1 MRNHKKKKEDT
12 NRKCMIVLLIIL
24 IILLIV
30 AIGIWVYQHYI
41 MRPDNEGGTYIE
53 PNASSWDD
61 GLDNSGEIEGRILV
75 PGYSGAQM
83 NEGDTKL
90 SLRIGNPEENTCY
103 LKATL
108 QLEDGTVLYESGLI
122 EPGKGFEEI
131 ELNRTLGAG
140 SYEAV
145 VHFQGYTMDD
155 EPKELNSSDSA
166 FTLTVLP

>member
-1 MRNHKKKKEDT
+1 MSNHKKKKEDK
-12 NRKCMIVLLIIL
+12 NRKLAIVLLILL
-24 IILLIV
+24 IILLFA
-30 AIGIWVYQHYI
+30 AIGIWVYQHYFTK
-41 MRPDNEGGTYIE
+41 PENEGGTYIDS
-53 PNASSWDD
+53 NASSWDD
-61 GLDNSGEIEGRILV
+61 GMDNAGEIEGRILV

-83 NEGDTKL
+83 KEGDTVL

-131 ELNRTLGAG
+131 ELNQALEAG
-140 SYEAV
+140 NYEAA
-145 VHFQGYTMDD
+145 VHFQGYTMDE

-166 FTLTVLP
+166 FLLTVLP

>member
-1 MRNHKKKKEDT
+1 MHSHKKKKGDT
-12 NRKCMIVLLIIL
+12 NRRCMIVLLIIL

-30 AIGIWVYQHYI
+30 AIAIWMHQHDYVK
-41 MRPDNEGGTYIE
+41 PENEGGTYID
-53 PNASSWDD
+53 PDASSWDD
-61 GLDNSGEIEGRILV
+61 GIDDSGEIEGRILV

-83 NEGDTKL
+83 NEGDTVL

-108 QLEDGTVLYESGLI
+108 QLADGTVLYESGLI

-131 ELNRTLGAG
+131 ELNQTLEAG